1 MSFGRRA
8 AWLMTLLS
16 ALLPAPSA
24 SADVRLIHPG
34 NGLPLRW
41 SQPSSVSVVFQA
53 LGCSDLVPL
62 THLPA
67 LRGAVRAWNGVEQSS
82 FQLVENTSPNQMA
95 RTDWGS
101 NALHMVL
108 FDEQGSSGYFPAG
121 SGLVALTLVWYGS
134 SGVIS
139 DADILFNARDHE
151 FSVTGEAWKFD
162 VQDVATHELGHLA
175 GFDHSGVAGSTMYPY
190 VHGAEQLH
198 RSLAANDRHGLCVAY
213 PLNAGS
219 SLEGRLVR
227 GSGSAVKG
235 AHVVARDAAGE
246 PLASTLSNSSGE
258 WSLQGLEAGTYTLYA
273 TPLDQPVGAVNLGPG
288 RVIQTDFSTT
298 PLGAH
303 VLGSGD
309 SLQTGTRTVRAD
321 AALLLGR
328 SMEQFPKR
336 VTRGEIQTLTIY
348 GAGLTEGCMI
358 ACSDPLVSVSALAWN
373 TTHVQ
378 LRIDATQAT
387 RDGLCDLT
395 VTQGESAHTL
405 VGGLELTPAD
415 PVISAVSPASAST
428 AGGQTLTIT
437 GTGLRSG
444 LRVVIG
450 EHEYALGEAGGA
462 ALINATTLTLVLKPM
477 QAGSHPVVVIDPT
490 GVEGRWSG
498 QLLVEAMPRI
508 DALFPQAGWAGGGTE
523 LTLRGANF
531 EPGVRVLIGGIEQS
545 ELTREHSGLLRVIT
559 MAGVA
564 GQQTLEVLNP
574 GVSPA
579 SAGFTYT
586 NSIDPQ
592 LLAVSPASGPSSG
605 GSTVFL
611 HGENFRSGCT
621 VRFGVDPVTG
631 LGGKPAAATI
641 VRETGLLE
649 VLTPAHSSGAQSVLV
664 LDERTGQATLLTSAY
679 TYHGSGTSGG
689 GCSVVPYS
697 SAGPG
702 AGLGWLLAL
711 LGLLLRTRRARTA

>member
-1 MSFGRRA
+1 
-8 AWLMTLLS
+8 MTLL
-16 ALLPAPSA
+16 LAPSA
-24 SADVRLIHPG
+24 SADVRLINPS

-41 SQPSSVSVVFQA
+41 SQPSAVSIVFQA
-53 LGCSDLVPL
+53 LGCEDLVPS

-82 FQLVENTSPNQMA
+82 FRLIENTSPGQMA

-101 NALHMVL
+101 DALHMVL
-108 FDEQGSSGYFPAG
+108 FDEQGTSGYFPAG

-139 DADILFNARDHE
+139 DADILFNARDYE

-190 VHGAEQLH
+190 VHGAERLH
-198 RSLAANDRHGLCVAY
+198 RSLAADDRHGLCVAY
-213 PLNAGS
+213 PLEAGS
-219 SLEGRLVR
+219 RLEGRLVR
-227 GSGSAVKG
+227 GSGTAVKG
-235 AHVVARDAAGE
+235 AHIVARAALGE
-246 PLASTLSNSSGE
+246 PVASTLSNSAGE
-258 WSLQGLEAGTYTLYA
+258 WTLQGLEAGTYTLYA

-298 PLGAH
+298 PLGEFT
-303 VLGSGD
+303 LGAD
-309 SLQTGTRTVRAD
+309 DTQQTGTRTVRAD

-336 VTRGEIQTLTIY
+336 IIRGETQTVTIS
-348 GAGLTEGCMI
+348 GSGLSAGCTI
-358 ACSDPLVSVSALAWN
+358 ACSDPTVSVSALAWN
-373 TTHVQ
+373 TTHVN
-378 LRIDATQAT
+378 LSIDATQAT

-395 VTQGESAHTL
+395 VTQGQSEHTL

-415 PVISAVSPASAST
+415 PIVTTVSPASASS

-437 GTGLRSG
+437 GSGLRSG

-450 EHEYALGEAGGA
+450 EHEYPLGEAGGA
-462 ALINATTLTLVLKPM
+462 ALINATTLTLALKPM
-477 QAGSHPVVVIDPT
+477 LAGSHPVVVIDPT
-490 GVEGRWSG
+490 GVEGRWSS
-498 QLLVEAMPRI
+498 QLLVEAMPRL
-508 DALFPQAGWAGGGTE
+508 DAVFPQAGWSGGGTE

-531 EPGVRVLIGGIEQS
+531 EPGVRVRIGGIEQS
-545 ELTREHSGLLRVIT
+545 ELTREHSGLLRVVT
-559 MAGVA
+559 MAGVE
-564 GQQTLEVLNP
+564 GEQTLEVLNP

-579 SAGFTYT
+579 SASFTYT
-586 NSIDPQ
+586 NAVDPY

-631 LGGKPAAATI
+631 LGGKAATATI
-641 VRETGLLE
+641 VRENGLLE

-664 LDERTGQATLLTSAY
+664 LDERTGQATLLAGAY
-679 TYHGSGTSGG
+679 TYHGSGSAGG

-711 LGLLLRTRRARTA
+711 FGLLLRTRRARTA